1 MRKLVPFCQY
11 SFKPFPP
18 KFISRQVEISPVFY
32 NVNTK
37 SNSLIYL
44 KYWLTIQ
51 ITPARVLKTKLIPFK
66 HINLLTQAILDLDK
80 TVYEAKMNK
89 MVEDYLAE
97 LLKFLRVRDI
107 FKGIQHKLMFPL
119 DPPILLYINNQIFK
133 KLEEEK
139 RKSMKIK
146 VPKKFKN
153 RTANYPALEL
163 KSLSSHYTTDQSTT
177 LSFMEQSTPLPFSS
191 ITSPL
196 RFSQQSQ
203 QSSSEDVS
211 SLKNYFKLS
220 LIYQGSI
227 SYFPKFEPSEIFSL
241 LACCEKLNPY
251 AIRNLE
257 NTYIFFNPELKEYFI
272 FYLQESIVNAALQA
286 QDTYNLP
293 AFSSAGGHAEKKR
306 NSSLI
311 YSVYCIDSTV
321 PADMI

>member
-1 MRKLVPFCQY
+1 
-11 SFKPFPP
+11 
-18 KFISRQVEISPVFY
+18 
-32 NVNTK
+32 
-37 SNSLIYL
+37 
-44 KYWLTIQ
+44 
-51 ITPARVLKTKLIPFK
+51 
-66 HINLLTQAILDLDK
+66 
-80 TVYEAKMNK
+80 
-89 MVEDYLAE
+89 
-97 LLKFLRVRDI
+97 
-107 FKGIQHKLMFPL
+107 MFPL

-272 FYLQESIVNAALQA
+272 FYL
-286 QDTYNLP
+286 
-293 AFSSAGGHAEKKR
+293 
-306 NSSLI
+306 
-311 YSVYCIDSTV
+311 
-321 PADMI
+321 